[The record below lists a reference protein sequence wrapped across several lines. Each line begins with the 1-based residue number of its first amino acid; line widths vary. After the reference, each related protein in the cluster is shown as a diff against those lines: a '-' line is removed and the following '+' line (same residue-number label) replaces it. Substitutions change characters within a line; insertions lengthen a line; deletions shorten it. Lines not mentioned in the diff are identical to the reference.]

1 MASSAAEPRDGA
13 DGTGES
19 PEYFATN
26 RRIRTHGRSLRQ
38 HAARGTLITSGFQV
52 ALASL
57 TFVQGFVV
65 AAFLT
70 RRDYGIWGILIVGL
84 GALQWLKGTAVGE
97 KFVQQS
103 HADQE
108 QAFQSAFTFEL
119 ILTMGLATLMTIALP
134 VIALV
139 YGQWRIVAPGLVLA
153 LVLVPSVALQAPQWV
168 FYRNMDFVHQRLLQ
182 AINPVVSFVATVA
195 LAVAGVGYWSLV
207 LGALIGSVVGGLIT
221 VRFSPYPL
229 AWRFDR
235 HAFGEYFS
243 FSWPITIAGAAAIG
257 IAQGSLL
264 IVNTVLGLAAVG
276 AVALASQIVNYADG
290 VDTIVSDTLYPAIC
304 AVQERTALL
313 HETFVKSNR
322 LALMWGMPFGVG
334 VALFAPQLVRFVIGE
349 RWRAAVGLIQIF
361 GLAAA
366 LHQIGFNWPD
376 YYKARGN
383 PRPLATVNVAMMLT
397 LVGTGIPLTITDGL
411 PGIGFAILI
420 MTVVG
425 LIARAYYLGRLF
437 RGFRMWLHI
446 LRAIA
451 PTVPAAACTLGLRLV
466 TGAPTTLGGAITEF
480 AVYVVVT
487 LAATWLFERALL
499 REIVGY
505 LRRGQTPVGTL
516 WDPVQFG
523 V

>member
-1 MASSAAEPRDGA
+1 MPSSAAEPRDGA
-13 DGTGES
+13 DGLGEP

-26 RRIRTHGRSLRQ
+26 RRIRTDGRSLRQ
-38 HAARGTLITSGFQV
+38 HAARGTLINSGFQV

-84 GALQWLKGTAVGE
+84 GTLQWLKGSAVGE
-97 KFVQQS
+97 KYVQQS
-103 HADQE
+103 QADQE
-108 QAFQSAFTFEL
+108 QAFQRAFTFEL
-119 ILTMGLATLMTIALP
+119 ILTMGLAALMTVALP
-134 VIALV
+134 VLALI

-153 LVLVPSVALQAPQWV
+153 LVLVPSVALQAPQWI
-168 FYRNMDFVHQRLLQ
+168 FYRNMDFVPQRLLQ
-182 AINPVVSFVATVA
+182 AVNPVVSFVATVA
-195 LAVAGVGYWSLV
+195 LAVAGAGYWSLV
-207 LGALIGSVVGGLIT
+207 LGALIGSAAGALIT
-221 VRFSPYPL
+221 VRCSPYPL

-235 HAFGEYFS
+235 RALSEYFS

-276 AVALASQIVNYADG
+276 AVALASQIVNYTDG
-290 VDTIVSDTLYPAIC
+290 IDAIVSGTLYPAIC

-334 VALFAPQLVRFVIGE
+334 VAVFAPQLVRFVIGE
-349 RWRAAVGLIQIF
+349 RWRAALGLIQIF
-361 GLAAA
+361 GVAAA
-366 LHQIGFNWPD
+366 LHQIGFNWAD

-383 PRPLATVNVAMMLT
+383 PRPLATVNVALMLT
-397 LVGTGIPLTITDGL
+397 LVATAIPLTTIDGL

-437 RGFRMWLHI
+437 PGFRMWLHM

-451 PTVPAAACTLGLRLV
+451 PTVPAAACTLGLRLA
-466 TGAPTTLGGAITEF
+466 TGAPTTLGESIAEL
-480 AVYVVVT
+480 AVYVIVT

-499 REIVGY
+499 REVVGY
-505 LRRGQTPVGTL
+505 LRRGQTPIGTVG
-516 WDPVQFG
+516 DRVQFG